1 MLGRVRVSPS
11 NSLEELELER
21 LPSKILKDD
30 SLSIYEHTLMK
41 LKQGSQNALSSPI
54 EDAMNTSKS
63 YTTHGHGVS
72 PNDEAMMPE
81 ADCSS
86 SSMTTTTS
94 PSSSNCQSV
103 DTLSEHHKRNVS
115 VRYMFSRYKS
125 SRHALNSP
133 NEESS
138 VIEDGSSFSSA
149 SPSSCDCQLMSST
162 I

>member
-1 MLGRVRVSPS
+1 
-11 NSLEELELER
+11 
-21 LPSKILKDD
+21 
-30 SLSIYEHTLMK
+30 MK
-41 LKQGSQNALSSPI
+41 LKQGSQYALSHPI

-72 PNDEAMMPE
+72 PNDEAMTPE

-86 SSMTTTTS
+86 SSTTTANRQSINTS
-94 PSSSNCQSV
+94 
-103 DTLSEHHKRNVS
+103 SEHHKRNVS
-115 VRYMFSRYKS
+115 VLYMFSRYKS

-138 VIEDGSSFSSA
+138 VIEDGSSSFTSA
-149 SPSSCDCQLMSST
+149 STSSCDCQLMSST